1 MLTIAG
7 DTDACDQKNAL
18 RWEHINPPWVLP
30 NYISELAQALQ
41 VMNAWITTG
50 GVAAS
55 ETMVTDGPTPPN
67 NASDGKSEVGMS
79 DEELPTPQKVFS
91 KVWQVDDVEHVL
103 DKGVWAATPAKCW
116 GWQIFVQVSFLF
128 LLYFFISLLIVC

>member
-1 MLTIAG
+1 LLTIAG

-41 VMNAWITTG
+41 DMKAWIATG

-55 ETMVTDGPTPPN
+55 ATEVTGPIPPN
-67 NASDGKSEVGMS
+67 HASDGESEVGIFN
-79 DEELPTPQKVFS
+79 EEPP
-91 KVWQVDDVEHVL
+91 
-103 DKGVWAATPAKCW
+103 
-116 GWQIFVQVSFLF
+116 
-128 LLYFFISLLIVC
+128 SL